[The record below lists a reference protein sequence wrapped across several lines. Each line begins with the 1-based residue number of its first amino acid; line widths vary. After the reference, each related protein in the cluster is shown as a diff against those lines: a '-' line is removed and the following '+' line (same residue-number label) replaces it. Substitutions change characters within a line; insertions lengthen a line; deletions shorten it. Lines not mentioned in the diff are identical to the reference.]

1 MGQFLSDYIFKQSFP
16 PFGHKLC
23 LRNET
28 SHVLFTKSEA
38 VIIKELKEDALTLE
52 LPINTCQKGHTLTL
66 FFLSLDTEKKITLPD
81 SGSLKEALFE
91 VIAKVEKI
99 ESNSLNKEMVFV
111 ELRFSQYDQVGWKKI
126 LNLYSKKQ
134 DEINDLLMKQHRHRE
149 NK

>member
-1 MGQFLSDYIFKQSFP
+1 MVQLLSDYIFQQSFT

-28 SHVLFTKSEA
+28 SHVLFTKTEA
-38 VIIKELKEDALTLE
+38 VLIKELKDDGLTLE
-52 LPINTCQKGHTLTL
+52 IPINTCQKGHSLTV
-66 FFLSLDTEKKITLPD
+66 FFLSLETGKKISLPN
-81 SGSLKEALFE
+81 SGSFKEALFE

-99 ESNSLNKEMVFV
+99 EPNNLNKEMVFV
-111 ELRFSQYDQVGWKKI
+111 DLRFSQYDQIGWKKI

-134 DEINDLLMKQHRHRE
+134 DEINDLLMKQHRRE